1 MKKPLLVLFCFI
13 FFQSKATTW
22 NVNVQDFQFS
32 PSTRNVVVGDVIH
45 FVWINGGHTTT
56 STSVPGGAAT
66 WDAPMNSLNTS
77 FDYTVTIPGTYN
89 YFCKIHG
96 ALVMSGSFVATSALP
111 VTLSAFNISTQN
123 NKPLLSWT
131 TQTEINADYF
141 SVRKSTNGIDF
152 KEIGKVTATGN
163 SVIKKNY
170 SFSDETIARGISYV
184 YYALATVDKDGKTQ
198 LSPIKIYK
206 NKMALPKLIIS
217 LSPNPIKGMSH
228 LLLHFNADKTGA
240 MIAKLVDMQ
249 GKAVLK
255 TELSAEPGINNGHI
269 HLGDVP
275 AGIYTIYFTLNGIS
289 ESLQDCKKLNYIQ
302 ASS

>member
-1 MKKPLLVLFCFI
+1 MKKILLVSFCFI
-13 FFQSKATTW
+13 FLQSKATTW

-32 PSTRNVVVGDVIH
+32 PSTRNVLVGDVIH

-89 YFCKIHG
+89 FLCNIHPI
-96 ALVMSGSFVATSALP
+96 AMQGSFVATAVAP
-111 VTLSAFNISTQN
+111 VTLSAFNISTQH

-131 TQTEINADYF
+131 TQTEINAAYF
-141 SVRKSTNGIDF
+141 SIRKSINGIDF

-170 SFSDETIARGISYV
+170 SFSDETIVPGINYV
-184 YYALATVDKDGKTQ
+184 YYTLATVDKDGKTQ

-206 NKMALPKLIIS
+206 NKNALPKLIIS
-217 LSPNPIKGMSH
+217 LSPNPISGMGH
-228 LLLHFNADKTGA
+228 LMLQFNADKKGI
-240 MIAKLVDMQ
+240 MIAKLIDME
-249 GKAVLK
+249 GKVVLK
-255 TELSAEPGINNGHI
+255 TELSAELGVNNGHI

-275 AGIYTIYFTLNGIS
+275 PGIYTIYFSLYGIS
-289 ESLQDCKKLNYIQ
+289 ESYRVVKN
-302 ASS
+302 

>member
-32 PSTRNVVVGDVIH
+32 PSTRNVVAGDVIH
-45 FVWINGGHTTT
+45 FVWIDGEHTTT
-56 STSVPGGAAT
+56 SSSVPGGAFT
-66 WDAPMNSLNTS
+66 WDAPMDALNIS

-96 ALVMSGSFVATSALP
+96 ALVMSGSFVATGVAP

-184 YYALATVDKDGKTQ
+184 YYALATVDKDGKIQ
-198 LSPIKIYK
+198 LSPIKTYK
-206 NKMALPKLIIS
+206 NKNALPKLIIS
-217 LSPNPIKGMSH
+217 LSPNPISGVGH
-228 LLLHFNADKTGA
+228 LMLQFNADKKGE
-240 MIAKLVDMQ
+240 MLAKLIDMQ
-249 GKAVLK
+249 GKVVLK
-255 TELSAEPGINNGHI
+255 TELSAEQGVNNGHI

-275 AGIYTIYFTLNGIS
+275 VGIYTIYFSLNGIS
-289 ESLQDCKKLNYIQ
+289 ESYRIVKN
-302 ASS
+302 